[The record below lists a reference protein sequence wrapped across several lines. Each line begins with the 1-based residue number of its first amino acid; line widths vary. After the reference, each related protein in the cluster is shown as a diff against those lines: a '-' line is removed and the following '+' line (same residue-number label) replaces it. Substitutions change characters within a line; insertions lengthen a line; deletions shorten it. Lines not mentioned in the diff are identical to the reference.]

1 MPKISAVR
9 DRLKRLTLA
18 TFSQPVFI
26 RGIEYSAI
34 FRDEEYTD
42 EVGTRRILTLSV
54 DSEVANSI
62 EKDDPV
68 FFEGAS
74 YKIDHIPTTTDPLVE
89 MDLKNA

>member
-34 FRDEEYTD
+34 FKDEEFID
-42 EVGTRRILTLSV
+42 DVGVRKTLSLSV
-54 DSEVANSI
+54 D
-62 EKDDPV
+62 KDLAILLVRGDSV
-68 FFEGAS
+68 YVDGVN
-74 YKIDHIPTTTDPLVE
+74 YKIDHIPDINDPIIE
-89 MDLKNA
+89 MDLKHA